1 MGRRDRHLPIFAGP
15 ALWQIDAM
23 ATAHGESAIH
33 RKLIDSLYVEAMV
46 LADDARGYFDQAG
59 RSERDGLTPLE
70 RVSFSCE
77 SLKVTTRLM
86 HIIAWLLTQ
95 RAVDAGEM
103 PRRDALDPS
112 RRLGKA
118 PQSDPAVVAAMPEQA
133 QALIAASAE
142 LYRRVARLDAAQ
154 LDDNAPPS
162 PARTMLDRLSHAF

>member
-1 MGRRDRHLPIFAGP
+1 
-15 ALWQIDAM
+15 M

-33 RKLIDSLYVEAMV
+33 RKLIDSLYLESMV

-59 RSERDGLTPLE
+59 RIERDGLTPLE

-118 PQSDPAVVAAMPEQA
+118 PQSDAAVVAAMPEQA
-133 QALIAASAE
+133 QALIAASAD
-142 LYRRVARLDAAQ
+142 LYRRVARLDTAQ
-154 LDDNAPPS
+154 LEDTAPPS
-162 PARTMLDRLSHAF
+162 PARRMLDRLNHAF